1 MSAFEET
8 IDKARFGEQVQ
19 SALRQGF
26 ATTPHQ
32 SPLENRA
39 YVDRIRVHVVRAVYA
54 IWNLEGHEADL
65 GAIYNRVR
73 DSLPEDPQ
81 FRKEWALPSKRTV
94 DRRVNEAADSRFA
107 PITPIVAVKAGL
119 YIPNPAHFGGRAR
132 ILLDALVA

>member
-1 MSAFEET
+1 MTSQYENT

-81 FRKEWALPSKRTV
+81 FSREWALPSKRTV
-94 DRRVNEAADSRFA
+94 DRRDNEAADSRFA
-107 PITPIVAVKAGL
+107 PITPIFAVKASL
-119 YIPNPAHFGGRAR
+119 YSPNPAVFG
-132 ILLDALVA
+132 